1 LYTPLYLDWEEEEEE
16 GRLRPA
22 FTVKT
27 SGRPNWQ
34 TTRNLFE
41 KSTNKFKKLVS
52 KKTFNRVYFSSLVPS
67 SKSNVFLL
75 NFSYILKD
83 THP

>member
-1 LYTPLYLDWEEEEEE
+1 LNYTPLYLDWEEEDEEE

-34 TTRNLFE
+34 TTRNLQE
-41 KSTNKFKKLVS
+41 INK
-52 KKTFNRVYFSSLVPS
+52 
-67 SKSNVFLL
+67 
-75 NFSYILKD
+75 
-83 THP
+83 

>member
-1 LYTPLYLDWEEEEEE
+1 MLIFTFCDCEETIYQHLFCKSRFDSVKLFFELHVYTPLYLDWEEEEVE

-34 TTRNLFE
+34 TTRNLTR
-41 KSTNKFKKLVS
+41 K
-52 KKTFNRVYFSSLVPS
+52 
-67 SKSNVFLL
+67 
-75 NFSYILKD
+75 
-83 THP
+83 

>member
-1 LYTPLYLDWEEEEEE
+1 LILLNFSLNNTPLYLDWEEEEE

-41 KSTNKFKKLVS
+41 KSTNKFK
-52 KKTFNRVYFSSLVPS
+52 
-67 SKSNVFLL
+67 NVFLVNL
-75 NFSYILKD
+75 SSAACMFE
-83 THP
+83 